1 MYPLIS
7 MVRSPDFFCA
17 GFASDGLL
25 AAEKYLLGELLN
37 SQREEYEEHY
47 FDCAD
52 CAEDIKDAV
61 EFMEGARRVFR
72 D

>member
-1 MYPLIS
+1 MDHIEA
-7 MVRSPDFFCA
+7 VR
-17 GFASDGLL
+17 LQ
-25 AAEKYLLGELLN
+25 AAEMYLLGELPN

-52 CAEDIKDAV
+52 CAEDIMDAV
-61 EFMEGARRVFR
+61 AFMEGARQAFR

>member
-1 MYPLIS
+1 MDHIEAA
-7 MVRSPDFFCA
+7 R
-17 GFASDGLL
+17 LL
-25 AAEKYLLGELLN
+25 AAEKYLLAELPN

-52 CAEDIKDAV
+52 CAEDIMDAV
-61 EFMEGARRVFR
+61 AFIEGARQVFR

>member
-1 MYPLIS
+1 
-7 MVRSPDFFCA
+7 MVQSIRDELQKALSVGSWESPPIRVSVHD
-17 GFASDGLL
+17 
-25 AAEKYLLGELLN
+25 K

-52 CAEDIKDAV
+52 CAEDIIDAV
-61 EFMEGARRVFR
+61 AFMEGARQVFR

>member
-1 MYPLIS
+1 MDHIEA
-7 MVRSPDFFCA
+7 VR
-17 GFASDGLL
+17 LL
-25 AAEKYLLGELLN
+25 AAEKYLLGELPN

-52 CAEDIKDAV
+52 CAEDIMDAV
-61 EFMEGARRVFR
+61 AFIEGARQVFR